1 MRRHGVEFWNRA
13 QLVEPGLLRAN
24 KYLPAWHQFISLAQR
39 SDPHIISLWLITG
52 RRRVERRPA
61 VGAETLH
68 AYVAAV
74 GDLSIFCRFAG
85 QERERSWTSDDNR
98 SQWSAAH
105 CLAVCA
111 VANRRRFGISFC
123 LERHI
128 SAVTASVNFH
138 DKLSRSIPAS
148 FSLPQ
153 TECECIAGRRLG
165 VTGPVRAQN
174 ASNTSVR
181 SGTLSVP
188 SVQ

>member
-1 MRRHGVEFWNRA
+1 MPAASEQISAGVAPIHFVGA
-13 QLVEPGLLRAN
+13 TL
-24 KYLPAWHQFISLAQR
+24 
-39 SDPHIISLWLITG
+39 
-52 RRRVERRPA
+52 RPA
-61 VGAETLH
+61 HYKPLAYHRSTSRRAPSRSRAETLH

-138 DKLSRSIPAS
+138 DKLPRSIPAS